1 MTPRKIPV
9 DAWLYQT
16 RLTVDAGGAD
26 AFLPVTD
33 ALVDARYE
41 RDDELRRLQ
50 LQYRDRL
57 EFAIGRTCSV
67 DWDAAP
73 AARRATSVRT
83 TWLPTCETSQTTA
96 EEVDAALLDM
106 TMLATAS
113 RDELVAGL
121 TPIVTEY
128 QQWLDGEQQRA
139 AVPGSAPAP
148 GRVRAVRMPERD
160 PTDPR
165 RGVEPVVP
173 RDAVGDRDA
182 GVGGRAAG

>member
-1 MTPRKIPV
+1 MTEPYPLHDKVVLRVDRYDDTERGCRMIEVALCNDRVTPRKIPV

-41 RDDELRRLQ
+41 RDDELRRLR

-73 AARRATSVRT
+73 DARRATSVRT

-106 TMLATAS
+106 TTLARAS
-113 RDELVAGL
+113 RDELAAGL

-128 QQWLDGEQQRA
+128 REWLDGE
-139 AVPGSAPAP
+139 
-148 GRVRAVRMPERD
+148 
-160 PTDPR
+160 
-165 RGVEPVVP
+165 
-173 RDAVGDRDA
+173 
-182 GVGGRAAG
+182 